1 MSIWMI
7 FTPRSATSTSHDAY
21 VGGSQSLRYAKTLIV
36 KVCIPSSHPYLALVL
51 ISTAQCITGLRSKRL
66 SANPGAIT
74 ATLAANVSRIVARPA
89 LASACNKQ
97 KHQQRPSIAWT
108 HAPKNDRPFWETKKL
123 RCPYLDNYCVLGSNT
138 EISKSD
144 SNMVWRPELK
154 SDDFFVSIPNGY
166 RCIEF

>member
-74 ATLAANVSRIVARPA
+74 ATLATGIMIMRIRNRHRHDAGTCRLSPQN
-89 LASACNKQ
+89 SDGQ
-97 KHQQRPSIAWT
+97 K
-108 HAPKNDRPFWETKKL
+108 
-123 RCPYLDNYCVLGSNT
+123 GSNQIWVDNLKNT
-138 EISKSD
+138 SRRSRGAIGRYLAALGAPLAGAR
-144 SNMVWRPELK
+144 RPRRPWTALEHL
-154 SDDFFVSIPNGY
+154 NL
-166 RCIEF
+166 